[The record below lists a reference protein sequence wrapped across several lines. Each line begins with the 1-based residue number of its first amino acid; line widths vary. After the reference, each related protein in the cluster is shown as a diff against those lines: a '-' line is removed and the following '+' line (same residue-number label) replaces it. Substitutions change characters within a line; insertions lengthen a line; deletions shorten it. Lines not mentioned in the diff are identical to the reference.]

1 MAYFVPRVHK
11 LLTLGNS
18 LNISHTHYLPLQ
30 GLLQPWAHGGHLVN
44 SEIILN
50 VLCINRDSM

>member
-1 MAYFVPRVHK
+1 MAYFVLRVHK

-18 LNISHTHYLPLQ
+18 LNISHTHSLPPQ
-30 GLLQPWAHGGHLVN
+30 DLLQPQAHGDHLVN